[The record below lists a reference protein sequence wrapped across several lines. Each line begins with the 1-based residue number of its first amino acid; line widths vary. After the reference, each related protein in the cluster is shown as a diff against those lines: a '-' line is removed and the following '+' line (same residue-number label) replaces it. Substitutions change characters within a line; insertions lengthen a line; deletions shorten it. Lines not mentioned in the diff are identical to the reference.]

1 MIFHVLSAAT
11 YSDTDSTLDYLIKVP
26 QASAYLPH
34 STSQMAD

>member
-11 YSDTDSTLDYLIKVP
+11 YSDSTLDYLIKVP

-34 STSQMAD
+34 SLWYPLLL